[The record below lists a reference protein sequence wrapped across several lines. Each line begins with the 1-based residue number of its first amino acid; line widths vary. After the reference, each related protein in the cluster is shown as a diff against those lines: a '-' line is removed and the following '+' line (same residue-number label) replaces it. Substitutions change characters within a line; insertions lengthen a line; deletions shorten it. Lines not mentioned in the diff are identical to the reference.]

1 MTAMTRTSA
10 LLSLLL
16 PLMLCAQTEV
26 RNVSWSYSTGVA
38 SAFSATFTGTD
49 AKRVESFY
57 KARLKD
63 ISADVSN
70 KKEVVAVGTRI
81 LDISGDTLRV
91 LVKADKPKRSEET
104 TVYVAFLLAGRATGP
119 DSDQQQIQGCRDWV
133 YRTAVTLKKE
143 LAQEAL
149 DAATKHQKDLENAL
163 AMLVREKDRA
173 QGSIEKTQDR
183 IVKDEQEKSAV
194 EGERTTL
201 DTRVQA
207 KQTEV
212 STSPSEANT
221 KELQTLLKE
230 QEKLKRRSE
239 NLTKDIEGGRK
250 KIEDLKFAIKKN
262 LQDQEAKGREIAA
275 QKLVVE
281 QLAAKLAGIN

>member
-1 MTAMTRTSA
+1 MIRPIAMGIA
-10 LLSLLL
+10 LL
-16 PLMLCAQTEV
+16 PLLSPAQTEV
-26 RNVSWSYSTGVA
+26 RNVSWNYSTGVA
-38 SAFSATFTGTD
+38 SAYSAVFTGTD
-49 AKRVESFY
+49 VKRVESFY
-57 KARLKD
+57 KDRLKD

-70 KKEVVAVGTRI
+70 KKEVVAVGARI
-81 LDISGDTLRV
+81 PEVSGDTIRV
-91 LVKADKPKRSEET
+91 LVKADKPKRGEEV
-104 TVYVAFLLAGRATGP
+104 TVYVAFKVDGAFTGP
-119 DSDQQQIQGCRDWV
+119 DSDQGRIQGCRDWV

-183 IVKDEQEKSAV
+183 IVRDEQEKAAV
-194 EGERTTL
+194 EGERTAL
-201 DTRVQA
+201 ETRVQA

-221 KELQTLLKE
+221 KELQALLKE

-239 NLTKDIEGGRK
+239 GLTKDIEGGRK
-250 KIEDLKFAIKKN
+250 KIEDLRFAIKKN
-262 LQDQEAKGREIAA
+262 LQDQEAKGKEIAA
-275 QKLVVE
+275 QKQVVE
-281 QLAAKLAGIN
+281 QLTAKLAAIN